1 MHCKQGDVGM
11 TDGMFRQVSKNAWY
25 RVSLYLNLIL
35 FFMVALFIYFLVRD
49 CIAYGEQH
57 GEAWL
62 FVTRDIAF
70 ISVGLALIFFQFIR
84 NLYTILRRSL

>member
-1 MHCKQGDVGM
+1 M

-25 RVSLYLNLIL
+25 RVSLYVNLIL
-35 FFMVALFIYFLVRD
+35 FFVVALFIYLLVGD
-49 CIAYGEQH
+49 CIYYGKNQ
-57 GEAWL
+57 GDSWL
-62 FVTRDIAF
+62 LVTRDIAF